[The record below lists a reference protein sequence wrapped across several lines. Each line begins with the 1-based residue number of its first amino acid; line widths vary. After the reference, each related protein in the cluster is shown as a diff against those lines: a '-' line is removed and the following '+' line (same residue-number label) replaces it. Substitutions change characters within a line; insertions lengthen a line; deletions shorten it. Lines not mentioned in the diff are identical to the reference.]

1 MQDLERTPP
10 PEAAVGH
17 TPPAVVDRRTRTAGP
32 RPRVAWRRRAATAA
46 LAGTLVAGLA
56 GCAAGTTPGASGAR
70 APATGVDEAATTA
83 PPAAAAATEPALTAP
98 EPDAP
103 APTSDAT
110 TPPGLTASAPPAEP
124 EPTQE
129 PEPEPMAPATSPA
142 PSPTASTP
150 PAPAPS
156 DSAPVALRSGDRG
169 ERVRAAQERLSD
181 LGYWLGD
188 ADGSYGELTRQA
200 VFALQGAAGL
210 QRDGVLGPRTSAA
223 LADGVRP
230 QASTSSGRALEID
243 RDAGLALFVVD
254 GEVQLALHTSTGT
267 FETYVRDDG
276 AERLADTPGGTF
288 AVTWAERG
296 WTDAALGRLYSPRY
310 FHPDGIALHGSTSV
324 PGYPASHGCA
334 RVTTAAMDMV
344 WARGLMPVGSTVVV
358 R

>member
-1 MQDLERTPP
+1 MQDLERTR
-10 PEAAVGH
+10 
-17 TPPAVVDRRTRTAGP
+17 PAGR
-32 RPRVAWRRRAATAA
+32 RPRAAWRRRAATAA

-56 GCAAGTTPGASGAR
+56 GCAAGTTPGAAGAQ
-70 APATGVDEAATTA
+70 APATPASGADVAATTA

-110 TPPGLTASAPPAEP
+110 SDATSTPGLTASAPPAEP

-129 PEPEPMAPATSPA
+129 PEPTPPATSPA
-142 PSPTASTP
+142 PSTAPSPTASTS

-200 VFALQGAAGL
+200 VLALQGAAGL
-210 QRDGVLGPRTSAA
+210 QQDGVLGPRTSAA

-230 QASTSSGRALEID
+230 QASTSSGRALEIV

-276 AERLADTPGGTF
+276 AERLADTPAGTF

-310 FHPDGIALHGSTSV
+310 FHPDGIALHGSASV

-344 WARGLMPVGSTVVV
+344 WARDLMPVGSTVVV